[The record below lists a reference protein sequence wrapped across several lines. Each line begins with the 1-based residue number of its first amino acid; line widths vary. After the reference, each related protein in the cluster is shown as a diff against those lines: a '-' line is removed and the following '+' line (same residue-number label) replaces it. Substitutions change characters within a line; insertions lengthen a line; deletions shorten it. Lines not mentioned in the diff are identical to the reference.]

1 MGSGKFN
8 HKFLSKNKDLKASE
22 MHEDSPSTL
31 LETVGT

>member
-8 HKFLSKNKDLKASE
+8 HKYLKRKEDLKASE
-22 MHEDSPSTL
+22 IDKDSPSTL